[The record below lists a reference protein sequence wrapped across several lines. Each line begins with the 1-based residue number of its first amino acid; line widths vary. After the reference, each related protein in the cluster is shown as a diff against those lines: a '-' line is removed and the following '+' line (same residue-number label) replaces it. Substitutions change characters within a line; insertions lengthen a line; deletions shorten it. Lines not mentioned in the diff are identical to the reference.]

1 VEELEQR
8 VACKE
13 MSRMVAEM
21 LSEAGGVQVCCRT
34 CLLYLISLTNFYSQT
49 TSILDLPLTADA
61 RLSQTRNMSVDYYRA
76 AMVAAR

>member
-13 MSRMVAEM
+13 MSRMVAEI
-21 LSEAGGVQVCCRT
+21 LNEAGGVQVCAN
-34 CLLYLISLTNFYSQT
+34 LPIVSYLTNFYSQT

-61 RLSQTRNMSVDYYRA
+61 RLSQTRNMCVDYYRA
-76 AMVAAR
+76 AMVAVR